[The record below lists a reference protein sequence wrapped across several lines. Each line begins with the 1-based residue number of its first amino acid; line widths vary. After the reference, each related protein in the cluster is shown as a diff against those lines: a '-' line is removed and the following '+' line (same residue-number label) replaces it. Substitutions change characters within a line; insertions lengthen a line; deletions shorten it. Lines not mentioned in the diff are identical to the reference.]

1 MKKVIS
7 NIFKYS
13 KLLLLILPVIV
24 IYGCNCQESF
34 LEEKLTL
41 LAGKVHMLALTTK
54 VCVLTDN
61 KDKICENKNIVNTE
75 NSGLTS
81 LNTPW
86 GGTIELKKE
95 ENNKN
100 FEIIVTLSDDPS
112 KINLSYGEKLKDLL
126 KNTAEEIEVKD
137 NLVKLVYKIN

>member
-1 MKKVIS
+1 MKIF

-13 KLLLLILPVIV
+13 KLLLLILPLVFV
-24 IYGCNCQESF
+24 YGCNCKDSF
-34 LEEKLTL
+34 LEEKMTL
-41 LAGKVHMLALTTK
+41 LAGKVHILALTTK
-54 VCVLTDN
+54 ACELTDN
-61 KDKICENKNIVNTE
+61 KDKICENKNFNTK

-81 LNTPW
+81 LTTPW

-137 NLVKLVYKIN
+137 NKIKLIYKIN